1 MEEAYGGKIKIEHVK
16 ESIPRDFLNNI
27 HAYKDRVGIVA
38 FSDDVIVATTPV
50 SNYEKVKDSIDKL
63 NPSGFNSNIKDA
75 MQTAITIL
83 KFKREKSIPIL
94 ILITDGGKDE
104 STVNEELIIKELKE
118 EGITLYVFNI
128 GEDSNVEDFLKRACN
143 ETGGF
148 YRKIEPTTLG
158 INLKEIAVSKETL
171 SAANVKLRIEQ
182 TDNAVLNYY
191 SVTPKIVGT
200 KSLEIITHNK
210 LEYYISKLP
219 GDSGFEFV
227 FELVPYNKYG
237 NLTVAKFI
245 VEYMDK
251 DGSIKKIQL
260 PISVELT
267 PSHSGWILYILLVVL
282 VALAIVVVI
291 FIRENYKLKRK
302 IEVARSRAQNVQNLI
317 DRKYRKLVEDIINAL
332 M

>member
-1 MEEAYGGKIKIEHVK
+1 MKYKNYAIIKAAVTFLLLISTINLALAGITCTAKSSFNPDKNCVLVTVSCKSKNGAYVSEYPRDFIILIDISKSMEEAYGGKIKIEHVK

-171 SAANVKLRIEQ
+171 SAANVKL
-182 TDNAVLNYY
+182 
-191 SVTPKIVGT
+191 G
-200 KSLEIITHNK
+200 
-210 LEYYISKLP
+210 
-219 GDSGFEFV
+219 
-227 FELVPYNKYG
+227 
-237 NLTVAKFI
+237 
-245 VEYMDK
+245 
-251 DGSIKKIQL
+251 
-260 PISVELT
+260 
-267 PSHSGWILYILLVVL
+267 
-282 VALAIVVVI
+282 
-291 FIRENYKLKRK
+291 
-302 IEVARSRAQNVQNLI
+302 
-317 DRKYRKLVEDIINAL
+317 
-332 M
+332 